1 MIINKSSQNWGGAVT
16 CEKRAVN
23 AKCPSELQWEPVG
36 SDCSS
41 VNMLQE
47 NIHSAE
53 DRKYTEQLGC
63 PDSGNHSPVFPR
75 KSSVRRR
82 VGTQSTG
89 RATFQ
94 EMPFCLGG
102 EVEGYLRV

>member
-1 MIINKSSQNWGGAVT
+1 M
-16 CEKRAVN
+16 
-23 AKCPSELQWEPVG
+23 G
-36 SDCSS
+36 SGCSS
-41 VNMLQE
+41 VSMFEE

-53 DRKYTEQLGC
+53 DRKYTEQLVC

-75 KSSVRRR
+75 KSVHRR
-82 VGTQSTG
+82 VGTQFTR

-94 EMPFCLGG
+94 EMPFCLGW